1 LRLRPGWPNGI
12 VQGGG
17 EANKRLLKTLGLRVS
32 RDMEDL
38 TFFVSW
44 DLEKNRPKVMVDGS
58 GISFDSLWIA

>member
-17 EANKRLLKTLGLRVS
+17 EANKRLLKTLGPRVS
-32 RDMEDL
+32 RDIEDF

-44 DLEKNRPKVMVDGS
+44 DLDKNRVMVDGS
-58 GISFDSLWIA
+58 GMSFDSLWIA